1 MSEKTEGKCFVHNKK
16 TLSQFHSL
24 INQVYRTKQFD
35 KGIIQK
41 IPKLCCNC
49 QQTNRKNRTQNIFY
63 FEFIFV
69 IFKEESSIDFDYL
82 IKLCQQLEQLQLQQN
97 GSIVKKPKQFYHLSL
112 PISGLFTSKQRLYKV
127 GQFIGQ
133 HGKNIRK
140 IEKNLNISLKII
152 NSKSSK
158 HDRTVLHKLPDYK
171 PEGIL
176 SELAILIELKDE
188 NVSIETIKQAIQNE
202 WDNIDVSLRSKST
215 SSIKGT
221 KNNSQPL
228 PEFETDSRWQPLSE
242 FETDSRWQ
250 PKHSKQKAKSKA
262 KRNQQQQ
269 SPAAIADQPSRPFFK
284 Q

>member
-1 MSEKTEGKCFVHNKK
+1 
-16 TLSQFHSL
+16 
-24 INQVYRTKQFD
+24 
-35 KGIIQK
+35 
-41 IPKLCCNC
+41 
-49 QQTNRKNRTQNIFY
+49 
-63 FEFIFV
+63 
-69 IFKEESSIDFDYL
+69 
-82 IKLCQQLEQLQLQQN
+82 
-97 GSIVKKPKQFYHLSL
+97 
-112 PISGLFTSKQRLYKV
+112 LFTSKQRLYKV

-188 NVSIETIKQAIQNE
+188 NGSIETIKQAIQNE

-250 PKHSKQKAKSKA
+250 PLSEFETDSRWQPKHSKQKAKSKA